1 MITQEDV
8 ELARKAPWLKSPRV
22 DDTSPEN
29 SALFTIGTIIEARVR
44 EASRPL
50 REVVDDMA
58 RRFAPWGLDSRL
70 AETAYRY
77 VHCWG

>member
-1 MITQEDV
+1 M
-8 ELARKAPWLKSPRV
+8 
-22 DDTSPEN
+22 
-29 SALFTIGTIIEARVR
+29 FTIGTIVEARVR

-50 REVVDDMA
+50 REVVDEMA